1 MANRMTI
8 RKWFWVWDFEKEER
22 WLNEMAE
29 SGWALVGV
37 GFATYHFEQCEP
49 GEYIIR
55 LEMHDPDSS
64 YLSFME
70 ETGAEYIG
78 KAPASWLFFR
88 KKNELGQFNLISGI
102 DSRIQHLNGM
112 YRLLLMIGAMN
123 IIIGISNQIN
133 PSLVANKFGLI
144 NLFCAMLLMYG
155 AGRIKGKIDYLESE
169 REIRE

>member
-78 KAPASWLFFR
+78 RFMKWIFFR
-88 KKNELGQFNLISGI
+88 RKSELGSFDLFSDL
-102 DSRIQHLNGM
+102 DSKLNHLKSI
-112 YRLLLMIGAMN
+112 YRMVLLLGFANLSIG
-123 IIIGISNQIN
+123 
-133 PSLVANKFGLI
+133 VANSLNATRVGWL
-144 NLFCAMLLMYG
+144 NLLVCAMLMYG
-155 AGRIKGKIDYLESE
+155 AGVMKGKIDYLEGE
-169 REIRE
+169 RLLRE

>member
-8 RKWFWVWDFEKEER
+8 RKWFWVWDYEKEER

-78 KAPASWLFFR
+78 RFMKWIFFR
-88 KKNELGQFNLISGI
+88 RKSELGAFDLFSDLDSKLNHLKSIHRMVLMFGAANLCIGVGNS
-102 DSRIQHLNGM
+102 LNATRVGWLN
-112 YRLLLMIGAMN
+112 LL
-123 IIIGISNQIN
+123 
-133 PSLVANKFGLI
+133 V
-144 NLFCAMLLMYG
+144 CALLMYG
-155 AGRIKGKIDYLESE
+155 AGVMKGKIDYLEGE
-169 REIRE
+169 RMLRE